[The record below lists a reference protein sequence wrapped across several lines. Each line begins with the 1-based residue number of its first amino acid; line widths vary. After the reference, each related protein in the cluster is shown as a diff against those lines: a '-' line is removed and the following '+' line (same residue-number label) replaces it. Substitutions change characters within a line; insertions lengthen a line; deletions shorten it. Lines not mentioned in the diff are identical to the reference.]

1 MFKAKLIEN
10 ESYYA
15 LRSKQVFL
23 MLLPAIPMG
32 LIVNYFQFPT
42 WAVILTIGLYLLAIF
57 MMSKNQKKLNAIV
70 GNKQIEMD
78 EKEIRIKTKK
88 GKEEEIIALE
98 NVDKLILTDTYS
110 MPQETMREVGKEMA
124 GNTKQNYLIVQQN
137 NNKRKLDFEID
148 SYFMIKQLD
157 KIIEKWEL
165 NGYNIEREG

>member
-1 MFKAKLIEN
+1 
-10 ESYYA
+10 
-15 LRSKQVFL
+15 
-23 MLLPAIPMG
+23 
-32 LIVNYFQFPT
+32 
-42 WAVILTIGLYLLAIF
+42 
-57 MMSKNQKKLNAIV
+57 
-70 GNKQIEMD
+70 MD